1 MVDATHAYLVLRGS
15 YTFGG
20 LEKWQVG
27 IRFMF
32 VNSGTAPD
40 NVGTLPTFGVHPE
53 VISRTETNWT
63 IVGDWSADLGLTE
76 SIAVDD
82 WLNDQ
87 VATTLRDVVF
97 PHASNKVQLD
107 ELHAWP
113 IASDGS
119 VVDGRTMVLTFTGSK
134 PGGNVTGNP
143 LPLENSVVV
152 SWATGRIGRH
162 GRGRIYWPT
171 QAVTDIDATG
181 LLSSTPQTAVKTDW
195 VTALEAF
202 AITPTGLGNH
212 WALPIV
218 TGKPYANYAVITGIK
233 VGNVVDTQRRRR
245 RQLVESYVTGTTS
258 YG

>member
-1 MVDATHAYLVLRGS
+1 MVDATHAYLVLRGG
-15 YTFGG
+15 YTFSSP
-20 LEKWQVG
+20 ETWQVG

-32 VNSGTAPD
+32 LNSGTAPD
-40 NVGTLPTFGVHPE
+40 NVGTLPTFGVHE
-53 VISRTETNWT
+53 ETISRTETNWT
-63 IVGDWSADLGLTE
+63 IVGDWSADLGLAE

-87 VATTLRDVVF
+87 IATTLRDVVF
-97 PHASNKVQLD
+97 PHASNKVQLR

-113 IASDGS
+113 VASDGS
-119 VVDGRTMVLTFTGSK
+119 VVDGRTCVLTFTGSL
-134 PGGNVTGNP
+134 PGGSNTGNP
-143 LPLENSVVV
+143 LPLENSMVVG
-152 SWATGRIGRH
+152 WGTGRIGRH

-171 QAVTDIDATG
+171 QPTSDIDATG
-181 LLSSTPQTAVKTDW
+181 LFSSTAQGDLADTWQTAI
-195 VTALEAF
+195 EGF

-218 TGKPYANYAVITGIK
+218 TGKPYTHYAVITSLN

-245 RQLVESYVTGTTS
+245 RQLVETRVSRDLS